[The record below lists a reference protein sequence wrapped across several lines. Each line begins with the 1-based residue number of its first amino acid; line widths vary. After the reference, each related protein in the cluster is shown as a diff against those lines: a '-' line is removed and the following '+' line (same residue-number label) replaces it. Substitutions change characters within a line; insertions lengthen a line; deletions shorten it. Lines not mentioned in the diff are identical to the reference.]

1 MLKSRICALV
11 LAGGCIAAMADTIQ
25 LKDNA
30 TITGKILAEKRDS
43 VAVDVG
49 YTVLVVPRSSIANLT
64 KDDETSARTT
74 KAPPSFGRPAPKE
87 SQASVAPPVADT
99 RGGMYHVAKRPPA
112 TKDVR
117 DLVRELGEAVVQVR
131 TPGGLGSG
139 FILNEE
145 GFLITNFHVIEGET
159 RIAVTVFRRVGDEFR
174 RQKFEDVDIVATNP
188 FLDLALLRVQL
199 PPGYEPVITYLAESD
214 ELRDGDTVFA
224 IGNPMG
230 LERSVSQGIVS
241 RRNRAESGL
250 AYIQTTTQINP
261 GNSGGP
267 LFNAR
272 GEIVGVTNM
281 KLMFGEGLGF
291 AIPIRY
297 AIDFLRNRE
306 AFAYNAESSAA
317 GYRYLQPPARQA
329 PEPPPAPGRD

>member
-1 MLKSRICALV
+1 MRSGV
-11 LAGGCIAAMADTIQ
+11 LLLLLATAPPAWGRAAEVVIVLNEGQ
-25 LKDNA
+25 
-30 TITGKILAEKRDS
+30 TITGEVLREYPDRVIVDLGFDLLTIPRAHVRSLETRREEGDAQQLGAATEHLYSTRHMPVRSVKTLAEKFGEG
-43 VAVDVG
+43 V
-49 YTVLVVPRSSIANLT
+49 VLVSS
-64 KDDETSARTT
+64 
-74 KAPPSFGRPAPKE
+74 PSG
-87 SQASVAPPVADT
+87 Q
-99 RGGMYHVAKRPPA
+99 
-112 TKDVR
+112 
-117 DLVRELGEAVVQVR
+117 
-131 TPGGLGSG
+131 GSG
-139 FILNEE
+139 FFISKE
-145 GFLITNFHVIEGET
+145 GHLLTNFHVIEGET